1 MREIYKHPLR
11 CILTRRMS
19 VTVLI
24 HTIPFVIAIPI
35 FFEFGLAGL
44 HRSPSAPSVA
54 STAILINIE
63 VRKNCSTSPDVLR
76 RLSPRR
82 IPTSIRKLKPK
93 PKLKKHLNDTLHSF
107 IRTFPY
113 IQTTPNS

>member
-19 VTVLI
+19 ATV
-24 HTIPFVIAIPI
+24 HTIPFVIAIPM

-44 HRSPSAPSVA
+44 HRSPSAPSVV

-63 VRKNCSTSPDVLR
+63 VYKNCSTSPDVLR

-82 IPTSIRKLKPK
+82 IPTSIRKLKLK
-93 PKLKKHLNDTLHSF
+93 PKLKKHPNDTF
-107 IRTFPY
+107 IHTTFIHPY
-113 IQTTPNS
+113 VSIYSNYA